1 MVVAVKFLLPG
12 LFPTVDCSGCCS
24 ELQPTQSPRA
34 HAPPPPHHL
43 LLVPVLLGVG
53 ETEGCWRAVGTLSV
67 QQPPYSQDEDDSSTG
82 NKGEQTKNPDLHE
95 DNVTEQ
101 THHII
106 IPSYAAWFD
115 YNRYWANAALPRC
128 LCPVPGASALCR
140 PVSCLGGEV
149 GGALPSRGVC
159 GSPLQFRALMTSL
172 LQGFPPPPST
182 F

>member
-1 MVVAVKFLLPG
+1 M
-12 LFPTVDCSGCCS
+12 
-24 ELQPTQSPRA
+24 
-34 HAPPPPHHL
+34 
-43 LLVPVLLGVG
+43 LLGVG

-128 LCPVPGASALCR
+128 LCPVPSCSLPRWRGWRRASFQRSLR
-140 PVSCLGGEV
+140 
-149 GGALPSRGVC
+149 LPSTVQGAYDLTPS
-159 GSPLQFRALMTSL
+159 GLLSPHPR
-172 LQGFPPPPST
+172 ST